1 MRTEDKETI
10 YRAILRHYTPGSTP
24 MLSTLIHYLGM
35 DGIDYTSY
43 GYEKAK
49 DMCYDCPEFLSIEDV
64 VIGGQMHQKVH
75 ILEWQAQKDNGL
87 QTQQMVQTL
96 NFVHVQPSASTQEAE
111 PDESFESLIDLSP
124 RTLESYALHTGQT
137 TDEALRQIKTSFEA
151 ARGSMDFHRGTPTFN
166 TPVAR
171 IQLNRNLFPDRP
183 PWHLMYALFKP
194 APVPVER
201 AGEEEAPTMTTAQK
215 REVYGVLR
223 GHLTFGAELHMAQ
236 VAAVLSSFAP
246 KERYGFSKMKQF
258 LQAMPEFI
266 TLREEILNG
275 PQTMVTL
282 TPVPEW
288 DKAGDAQESAPQPMT
303 EPQTAAPAPA
313 QPSGDVPLGM
323 EDQVLLSRRPLEVL
337 HKLMTGEENQMPPRS
352 VIDALMRNYAAAA
365 AAGKVVQS
373 GDFYTFETGLADQN
387 GVPINASIKRADY
400 GTFPWYLSYI
410 GNHAGK
416 ADAPG
421 KRLEQFAFLGS
432 WQSFLR
438 DLAAIALPEPWD
450 FENRGDYRE
459 HHILQ
464 KYIQYTFYRLTQ
476 EGGKI
481 LTSDDERFAAFNT
494 GLVTPHYDDI
504 YACFEASSDEY
515 DTKWRFLEFCT
526 KGRRGTGKR
535 LVETF
540 NPLPQ
545 PARYFERREDLLFD
559 LDKDLHTDYDHIIL
573 DNVSRLPL
581 EFLREECHGC
591 AEALECI
598 ERIDRG
604 EDKRSAYSDL
614 SDVIAD
620 QPRLFNRIRN
630 RISDAI
636 EFAKKQVRW
645 NFKTAIPCYF
655 PTRNVM
661 SLMLPLSLC
670 EEGRP
675 DVALVVELT
684 RSGNYQGQTILTLQ
698 QAYID
703 GRLLC
708 RPDSEWLNTRV
719 IATEEAQEEEE

>member
-1 MRTEDKETI
+1 
-10 YRAILRHYTPGSTP
+10 
-24 MLSTLIHYLGM
+24 
-35 DGIDYTSY
+35 
-43 GYEKAK
+43 
-49 DMCYDCPEFLSIEDV
+49 
-64 VIGGQMHQKVH
+64 
-75 ILEWQAQKDNGL
+75 
-87 QTQQMVQTL
+87 
-96 NFVHVQPSASTQEAE
+96 
-111 PDESFESLIDLSP
+111 
-124 RTLESYALHTGQT
+124 
-137 TDEALRQIKTSFEA
+137 
-151 ARGSMDFHRGTPTFN
+151 
-166 TPVAR
+166 
-171 IQLNRNLFPDRP
+171 
-183 PWHLMYALFKP
+183 
-194 APVPVER
+194 
-201 AGEEEAPTMTTAQK
+201 
-215 REVYGVLR
+215 
-223 GHLTFGAELHMAQ
+223 
-236 VAAVLSSFAP
+236 
-246 KERYGFSKMKQF
+246 
-258 LQAMPEFI
+258 
-266 TLREEILNG
+266 
-275 PQTMVTL
+275 
-282 TPVPEW
+282 
-288 DKAGDAQESAPQPMT
+288 MT

-323 EDQVLLSRRPLEVL
+323 EDQVLLSRKPLEVL

-373 GDFYTFETGLADQN
+373 GDFYTFETGFADQN

-559 LDKDLHTDYDHIIL
+559 LDKDLHPITITSFWTTYPVFRWSSCARSVTAVRRRSSASSGSTAARTNAARIPTCPTSSPI
-573 DNVSRLPL
+573 SRACSTAFATAFPM
-581 EFLREECHGC
+581 
-591 AEALECI
+591 
-598 ERIDRG
+598 
-604 EDKRSAYSDL
+604 RSNSQKSRFAGISRRRCRAI
-614 SDVIAD
+614 S
-620 QPRLFNRIRN
+620 PR
-630 RISDAI
+630 
-636 EFAKKQVRW
+636 
-645 NFKTAIPCYF
+645 
-655 PTRNVM
+655 
-661 SLMLPLSLC
+661 
-670 EEGRP
+670 
-675 DVALVVELT
+675 
-684 RSGNYQGQTILTLQ
+684 
-698 QAYID
+698 
-703 GRLLC
+703 
-708 RPDSEWLNTRV
+708 
-719 IATEEAQEEEE
+719 ATS